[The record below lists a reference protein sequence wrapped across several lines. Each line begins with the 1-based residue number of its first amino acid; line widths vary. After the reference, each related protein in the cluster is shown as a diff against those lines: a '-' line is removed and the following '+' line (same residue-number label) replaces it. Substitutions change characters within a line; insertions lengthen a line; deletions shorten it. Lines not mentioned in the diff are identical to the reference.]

1 MATYIKGVT
10 DYIPQLETFKPDYK
24 FMSDVL
30 NVRQDRYDS
39 NFKTLNNL
47 YSKVVHAPL
56 SREDN
61 LETRNQYANT
71 LSNGLKQVSGIDLSL
86 QQNVDIAKG
95 LFKPFFDDKKVV
107 KDMAFTKLYSKEMQ
121 QANSYMTSASEEMR
135 DEYWQVGVEDL
146 KYQMQDYKAA
156 DADAAVSM
164 PMPSYVANPN
174 IYERSFEALKE
185 SELSIKQTTLEGD
198 WIITTQNGTAL
209 TRQIVG
215 YEMNPDG
222 KTFKLDQENREIP
235 IYRNP
240 AAEYL
245 KNTVMKDPVVLRG
258 LITEAKVKQRQFSES
273 EENIQKYGSVE
284 GAKQFWATDIIERQ
298 SKADLTELVEKESEL
313 KKETIAARNWDN
325 YKRVNNII
333 PGTPED
339 ELYLLSQFN
348 KKLVKENR
356 DAVKS
361 RIIDSKA
368 PVSDVDGLLNKA
380 YSLYMAGVMGPKM
393 NAAAVAYSQVDAEQT
408 FEANPFKKMEHQHRY
423 DLNRMAIQ
431 NSYDLN
437 KIIAKGKIDMA
448 LAEYKA
454 SNDNNNNGSAN
465 RLGLDGGMFVEEG
478 DANVSGALT
487 GVDLDGDGIIDADE
501 RVNVNV
507 LEENKTAQ
515 QELGNQQT
523 NTEIAFLETLLR
535 ELPNDM
541 LDESMYKGNG
551 QLTYSYYD
559 PNTKQTT
566 QKTSSLNVA
575 WDDLNDGNPANRTEF
590 NRILNNMSDKYT
602 NLVQTSD
609 GTSLNYD
616 LANLNLKPALA
627 SIIHEQYKSVLKG
640 RERLNLKVE
649 EMNKVYNQAHDYA
662 VLKDAEMENSASY
675 GGQDFSI
682 PPILLTQGELDM
694 LNKGVPWYQVHEAS
708 KNGTLKEPIVDGQ
721 GVPVRKALTDVEYST
736 MYANMNYLM
745 DHQRAQFKE
754 KQPTGGGVVG
764 PVMRVSGDEDD
775 YEFLVSENGFFNDTE
790 TLAQRYWNH
799 NGSGG
804 GGFSSPTTGIPTV
817 VSGVTN
823 PNNNNKPA
831 GWNFDREKALE
842 EGLERYEQQKSNM
855 NSVMSSDVAA
865 DQGLVYN
872 LRAQM
877 LGQDEEGVGETAYNT
892 YTSTYDVA
900 SQSSVA
906 LAQMESIV
914 KSIQQ
919 IPAQN
924 LDYTY
929 SLGNNLDKNTAQI
942 NGGDASYNALMK
954 KILKHTLMDINTG
967 RLDKTDGRPYI
978 FSTYVE
984 KVGGPDQENDIAGY
998 NIGYGM
1004 EYAKN
1009 YKHLF
1014 IDSDGKPDTKNFA
1027 KFAAD
1032 GMTITIPKQFDN
1044 NPYKSTNQMLSYT
1057 DLAIKD
1063 NGFYES
1069 VPVIGGGSY
1078 SIYKNSSTGQYI
1090 QETKTYLFNDKTGG
1104 NPPNDVVSIILGVD
1118 PQQLDN
1124 ITVNMDQYLTNLATS
1139 NANKKTAW
1147 DLKNSKT
1154 TPEKK

>member
-10 DYIPQLETFKPDYK
+10 DFIPQLAAFKPDYK
-24 FMSDVL
+24 FLSDVL
-30 NVRQDRYDS
+30 NVRQDRYDT
-39 NFKTLNNL
+39 NFKSLNNL

-61 LETRNQYANT
+61 LEVRNQYANQ
-71 LSNGLKQVSGIDLSL
+71 LSNGLKQVTGIDLSL

-107 KDMAFTKLYSKEMQ
+107 KDMAFTKLYGKEMQ
-121 QANSYMTSASEEMR
+121 QANSYMTSASEEMK
-135 DEYWQVGVEDL
+135 DNYWQVGVEDL

-156 DADAAVSM
+156 DADAAVNM
-164 PMPSYVANPN
+164 AMPSYVANPN

-215 YEMNPDG
+215 YEMTEDG
-222 KTFKLDQENREIP
+222 KSYKLDEQNREIP

-245 KNTVMKDPVVLRG
+245 KNTVMKDPIVLRG
-258 LITEAKVKQRQFSES
+258 LVTEAKVKQRQFSES
-273 EENIQKYGSVE
+273 EENIQKYGSME
-284 GAKQFWATDIIERQ
+284 AAQRFWATDIIERQ
-298 SKADLTELVEKESEL
+298 SKSDLKELVEKESEL
-313 KKETIAARNWDN
+313 KKESLASRNWES
-325 YKRVNNII
+325 YKRQNNII

-339 ELYLLSQFN
+339 ELFLLSQFN
-348 KKLVKENR
+348 KNLVKENR

-368 PVSDVDGLLNKA
+368 PVSDVNGLLNKA
-380 YSLYMAGVMGPKM
+380 YSLYMASVMGPKM
-393 NAAAVAYSQVDAEQT
+393 NAAAVAYSQVEAEQT
-408 FEANPFKKMEHQHRY
+408 FEANPFKKMEHKHRY

-431 NSYDLN
+431 NSYDMN
-437 KIIAKGKIDMA
+437 KIAAKGRIDMA
-448 LAEYKA
+448 LAQYKA
-454 SNDNNNNGSAN
+454 NNDGTNGTVN
-465 RLGLDGGMFVEEG
+465 RLGLDGGMFVEAG
-478 DANVSGALT
+478 DANVSGSLT
-487 GVDLDGDGIIDADE
+487 GVDLDNNGVIDRDE
-501 RVNVNV
+501 RSSVNV
-507 LEENKTAQ
+507 LAENNLATL
-515 QELGNQQT
+515 ELGNQQT
-523 NTEIAFLETLLR
+523 NTEISFLETLLK

-551 QLTYSYYD
+551 QITYSYFD

-566 QKTSSLNVA
+566 QKTSNLDVA
-575 WDDLNDGNPANRTEF
+575 WSDLNNGSPVNRAEF
-590 NRILNNMSDKYT
+590 DRILNNMSNKYT
-602 NLVQTSD
+602 DLIQTKD
-609 GTSLNYD
+609 GTNLNYN
-616 LANLNLKPALA
+616 LAGLNLKPQVA
-627 SIIHEQYKSVLKG
+627 SIIHEQYNSVVKG
-640 RERLNLKVE
+640 RDRFNQKVE

-682 PPILLTQGELDM
+682 PPILLTQGEIDM
-694 LNKGVPWYQVHEAS
+694 LNQGVPWYKVKYAS
-708 KNGTLKEPIVDGQ
+708 ENGNLEEPIIDGT
-721 GVPVRKALTDVEYST
+721 GMAVRKAISQEEYQT
-736 MYANMNYLM
+736 IFANMVQLTTAE
-745 DHQRAQFKE
+745 QGQL
-754 KQPTGGGVVG
+754 KQPGANG
-764 PVMRVSGDEDD
+764 RVSGDEDN
-775 YEFLVSENGFFNDTE
+775 YSFLVSDNGFFNDTE
-790 TLAQRYWNH
+790 TLAQRYWNYQ
-799 NGSGG
+799 GGGG

-823 PNNNNKPA
+823 PNNKPA
-831 GWNFDREKALE
+831 GWSFDREKALE
-842 EGLERYEQQKSNM
+842 EGLERFKQQQENI
-855 NSVMSSDVAA
+855 NAVMSSDVAA
-865 DQGLVYN
+865 DQGLVFN

-877 LGQDEEGVGETAYNT
+877 LGQKEEGVGETSYNT

-900 SQSSVA
+900 SQSSLA

-914 KSIQQ
+914 NAIQQ

-929 SLGNNLDKNTAQI
+929 SLGNNLDKTTAQI

-954 KILKHTLMDINTG
+954 KIWKHTLMDVNTG
-967 RLDKTDGRPYI
+967 RLDKTDGRPYV

-984 KVGGPDQENDIAGY
+984 KVGGPEQENDIAGY
-998 NIGYGM
+998 NIGFGQ

-1014 IDSDGKPDTKNFA
+1014 VNEDGQIDNAAFA

-1032 GMTITIPKQFDN
+1032 GITITIPKQFDN
-1044 NPYKSTNQMLSYT
+1044 NPFKSTNQVLSYT

-1069 VPVIGGGSY
+1069 VPIIGGGSY

-1104 NPPNDVVSIILGVD
+1104 TPPSDVVSIVLGVD
-1118 PQQLDN
+1118 AQALDN
-1124 ITVNMDQYLTNLATS
+1124 ITVNMDQYLTNIAIS
-1139 NANKKTAW
+1139 NTNKKTAW
-1147 DLKNSKT
+1147 DLRNSK
-1154 TPEKK
+1154 K

>member
-10 DYIPQLETFKPDYK
+10 DFIPQLTPFKPDYK
-24 FMSDVL
+24 FLSDVL

-39 NFKTLNNL
+39 NFKSLNSL

-61 LETRNQYANT
+61 LEVRDQYANN
-71 LSNGLKQVSGIDLSL
+71 LSNGLKQVSGVDLSL

-95 LFKPFFDDKKVV
+95 LFKPFFDDKRVV

-121 QANSYMTSASEEMR
+121 QANSFMTSASEEMR
-135 DEYWQVGVEDL
+135 DDYWQVGVEDL
-146 KYQMQDYKAA
+146 KYQMQDYKDA
-156 DADAAVSM
+156 DADAAVNM
-164 PMPSYVANPN
+164 AMPSYVANPN
-174 IYERSFEALKE
+174 IYERSFEALKD

-215 YEMNPDG
+215 YEMDESG
-222 KTFKLDQENREIP
+222 KNYKLDEQNREIP

-273 EENIQKYGSVE
+273 EENIQKYGSME
-284 GAKQFWATDIIERQ
+284 AAQRFWATDIIEKQ
-298 SKADLTELVEKESEL
+298 SQKDLTELVEKESEL
-313 KKETIAARNWDN
+313 KKEMLASRNWEA
-325 YKRVNNII
+325 YKRQNNII

-339 ELYLLSQFN
+339 ELFLLSQFN
-348 KKLVKENR
+348 KRLVKTNR

-361 RIIDSKA
+361 RIVDSKA
-368 PVSDVDGLLNKA
+368 PVSDVNGLLNKA
-380 YSLYMAGVMGPKM
+380 YSLYMASVMGPKM
-393 NAAAVAYSQVDAEQT
+393 NAAAIAYSQVDAEQT
-408 FEANPFKKMEHQHRY
+408 FEANPFKKMEHKHRY

-437 KIIAKGKIDMA
+437 KIITKGKIDMA

-454 SNDNNNNGSAN
+454 SGDGSDGNQN

-478 DANVSGALT
+478 DANVSGSLT
-487 GVDLDGDGIIDADE
+487 GVDTDGSGTIDDDE
-501 RVNVNV
+501 RGNVNV
-507 LEENKTAQ
+507 LEENKKATL
-515 QELGNQQT
+515 ELGNVQT
-523 NTEIAFLETLLR
+523 NTEIAFLENLLK

-541 LDESMYKGNG
+541 LDETMYKGNG
-551 QLTYSYYD
+551 QLTYSFFD

-566 QKTSSLNVA
+566 QKTANLSVA
-575 WDDLNDGNPANRTEF
+575 WADLNNGNPVNRAEF
-590 NRILNNMSDKYT
+590 DRILDNMSNKYT
-602 NLVQTSD
+602 DLIETED
-609 GTSLNYD
+609 GTKLNYN
-616 LANLNLKPALA
+616 LAGLNLKPQTA
-627 SIIHEQYKSVLKG
+627 SIIHEQYNSVIKG
-640 RERLNLKVE
+640 RLRFNQKVE

-662 VLKDAEMENSASY
+662 VVKDAEMRNSASY
-675 GGQDFSI
+675 GGQDRSI

-708 KNGTLKEPIVDGQ
+708 KSGQLPEPIVDGQ

-736 MYANMNYLM
+736 MFANMNYLM
-745 DHQRAQFKE
+745 DHQRSSMN
-754 KQPTGGGVVG
+754 G
-764 PVMRVSGDEDD
+764 SGDEDD
-775 YEFLVSENGFFNDTE
+775 HKFLVSANGFFDDTE
-790 TLAQRYWNH
+790 TLAQRYWNYSGATPAR
-799 NGSGG
+799 NLNYGKDALILGSMPQEATSGRW
-804 GGFSSPTTGIPTV
+804 GF
-817 VSGVTN
+817 N
-823 PNNNNKPA
+823 RK
-831 GWNFDREKALE
+831 KALD
-842 EGLERYEQQKSNM
+842 EGLERYEQQKENI
-855 NSVMSSDVAA
+855 NAVMSSDVAA
-865 DQGLVYN
+865 DLGLVYN
-872 LRAQM
+872 LRSQM
-877 LGQDEEGVGETAYNT
+877 IGQDEEGIGETSYNT

-900 SQSSVA
+900 SESSLA
-906 LAQMESIV
+906 LAQLESIITG
-914 KSIQQ
+914 IQQ
-919 IPAQN
+919 IPSQN

-929 SLGNNLDKNTAQI
+929 SLGNNLDQTTSQI
-942 NGGDASYNALMK
+942 ADGDASYNALMK
-954 KILKHTLMDINTG
+954 KIFKHTLMDINTG

-978 FSTYVE
+978 FPTYVE
-984 KVGGPDQENDIAGY
+984 KVGGPEQETDIAGY
-998 NIGYGM
+998 NIGFGM

-1014 IDSDGKPDTKNFA
+1014 VDSEGKIDNAKFA
-1027 KFAAD
+1027 TFAAD
-1032 GMTITIPKQFDN
+1032 GLTITIPKQFDN
-1044 NPYKSTNQMLSYT
+1044 NPFKSTNQVLSYT

-1078 SIYKNSSTGQYI
+1078 SIYKNTSTGQYI

-1104 NPPNDVVSIILGVD
+1104 TPPSDVVSIVLGVD
-1118 PQQLDN
+1118 AQALDN
-1124 ITVNMDQYLTNLATS
+1124 ITVNMDQYLTNIAIS
-1139 NANKKTAW
+1139 NTNKKTAW